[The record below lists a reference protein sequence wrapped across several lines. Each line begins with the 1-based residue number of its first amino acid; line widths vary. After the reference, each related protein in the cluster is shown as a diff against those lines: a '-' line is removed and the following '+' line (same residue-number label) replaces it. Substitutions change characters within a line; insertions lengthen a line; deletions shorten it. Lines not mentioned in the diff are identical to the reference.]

1 MIYFSVA
8 FMSRSLKG
16 SSFVGIRSRVMTSLS
31 SSSNHHWY
39 PSQQYYSSSQPVV
52 MMVRGNHSQSSK
64 KWLERQQKDPYV
76 QKAKKLGFPSRGS
89 FKLKEINEVHF
100 PAILLKRKQ
109 KKRKGLETHRN
120 YSLLPDNLSNK
131 NRLIQPDMIVL
142 DIGAAPGGWSLY
154 ASTQL
159 NPRIGGA
166 VVAVD
171 LLDIDETL
179 SSNNNN
185 TDISLRIKDN
195 LGSNFHFVQGDFTNK
210 ITQKDIL
217 SAFNK
222 ISNNSTADDGDND
235 MTSNL
240 CIDAEEEGGVL
251 DIIQYDDRR
260 PNLILSDMAANFTGC
275 SQTDAIR
282 TINLCEQALEFAAGD
297 CFDTSYSKDDE
308 SQGILEEGGA
318 FLCKYFTC
326 GKENEADLMNATKR
340 AFHSVYVIKPKA
352 SRKESSEQY
361 LLALDYNCK

>member
-1 MIYFSVA
+1 MIDISIA
-8 FMSRSLKG
+8 LMSRSLKG
-16 SSFVGIRSRVMTSLS
+16 SSFVTLCGIRSRVMTSLP

-39 PSQQYYSSSQPVV
+39 PSQKQYTSPQPVV

-64 KWLERQQKDPYV
+64 KLLERQQKDPYV
-76 QKAKKLGFPSRGS
+76 QKAKEEGFPSRGS

-109 KKRKGLETHRN
+109 KKKKGLETHRN

-131 NRLIQPDMIVL
+131 NRFIQPDMLVL

-159 NPRIGGA
+159 NPSIGGA

-171 LLDIDETL
+171 LLPLDATL
-179 SSNNNN
+179 SNNKNN
-185 TDISLRIKDN
+185 TDISLRIKDK
-195 LGSNFHFVQGDFTNK
+195 LGSNFHFVHGDFTNK
-210 ITQKDIL
+210 ITQMEIL

-222 ISNNSTADDGDND
+222 ISNNSTDDDDVDDNEVE
-235 MTSNL
+235 SG
-240 CIDAEEEGGVL
+240 EL
-251 DIIQYDDRR
+251 DIQYDDRR

-297 CFDTSYSKDDE
+297 CFDASYSKDDE